1 MNLWLHLINHKYVTR
16 VVLTLHC
23 GWRKIRFLPTTEE
36 TFHLYLE
43 RLMKMERRMHHHNGI
58 ILYNIMLQ
66 GWYQFRFNISVP
78 TLSNI
83 CDLYILL
90 AMRIK
95 ITAALE
101 AKMIK
106 ERKIKNHRKLTGVR
120 QNVKMILLTTKVTTD
135 LHFLH
140 DIEILLPLSWIYFV
154 SSICYEID

>member
-1 MNLWLHLINHKYVTR
+1 MWEYFRDIQK
-16 VVLTLHC
+16 
-23 GWRKIRFLPTTEE
+23 
-36 TFHLYLE
+36 
-43 RLMKMERRMHHHNGI
+43 I
-58 ILYNIMLQ
+58 ILKGFQIALNKK
-66 GWYQFRFNISVP
+66 
-78 TLSNI
+78 I
-83 CDLYILL
+83 CDLYVLL

-140 DIEILLPLSWIYFV
+140 DIEILLPLS
-154 SSICYEID
+154 